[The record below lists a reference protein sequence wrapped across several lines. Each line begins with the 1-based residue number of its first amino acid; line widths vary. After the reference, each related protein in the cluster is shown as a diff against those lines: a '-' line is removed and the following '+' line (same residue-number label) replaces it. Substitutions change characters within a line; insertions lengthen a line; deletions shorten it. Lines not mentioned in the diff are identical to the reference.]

1 MTEMR
6 ARFAQGG
13 GPGGGGGGEGSGG
26 GERQRQ
32 RRSEPEGPRTQTIYL
47 LEKETSA
54 TGPETSALKPVTVK
68 LGVSDG
74 VTTEVIEGLKEADV
88 VVVGT
93 VSAAATAAAPASPF
107 GSPFGGPGRR

>member
-1 MTEMR
+1 MR

-13 GPGGGGGGEGSGG
+13 GPGGSEGGGA

-54 TGPETSALKPVTVK
+54 TGPEKSVLKPVTVK
-68 LGVSDG
+68 LGISDG
-74 VTTEVIEGLKEADV
+74 TNTEVIEGLKENDV
-88 VVVGT
+88 VAIGT
-93 VSAAATAAAPASPF
+93 VSAATTAAGPAAPF

>member
-1 MTEMR
+1 M
-6 ARFAQGG
+6 
-13 GPGGGGGGEGSGG
+13 
-26 GERQRQ
+26 
-32 RRSEPEGPRTQTIYL
+32 
-47 LEKETSA
+47 
-54 TGPETSALKPVTVK
+54 KPVTVK